1 MASTA
6 SLPVPAILLDKLCDP
21 LAIFQSRHLRK
32 FIAKGV
38 ISCQIARKSYV
49 EKLDPQ
55 PQLLVEWGL
64 MKLKA
69 WRSSVS
75 S

>member
-1 MASTA
+1 
-6 SLPVPAILLDKLCDP
+6 
-21 LAIFQSRHLRK
+21 
-32 FIAKGV
+32 
-38 ISCQIARKSYV
+38 V